1 MSSIS
6 SLDFSLMSSLEHSLA
21 AAKLVSVSEFLLVIH
36 FPSDFLLGVA
46 LAVVGSAVFSCLMS
60 PVLNGSSG
68 FSPLA
73 SCTSSVDKQKKVE

>member
-21 AAKLVSVSEFLLVIH
+21 AAKLVSATEFLLVIH
-36 FPSDFLLGVA
+36 FPSDFLLVGA
-46 LAVVGSAVFSCLMS
+46 LAVVGDGSAVFSCLMS
-60 PVLNGSSG
+60 PILKGSSG

-73 SCTSSVDKQKKVE
+73 SCTSSVDRQ